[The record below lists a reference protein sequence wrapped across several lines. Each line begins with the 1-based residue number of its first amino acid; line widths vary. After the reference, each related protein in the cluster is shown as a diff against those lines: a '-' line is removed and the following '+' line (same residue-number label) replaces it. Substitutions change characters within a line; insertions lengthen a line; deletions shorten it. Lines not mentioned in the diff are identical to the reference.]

1 MQELVL
7 ADELLHFLHAWHI
20 QQQLEIVN
28 NVNLLLS
35 RVIDH
40 LAGHVL
46 ALKFILE
53 LELESVDGE
62 LQQLL
67 EVAQVALQLCE
78 DLQLRLL

>member
-1 MQELVL
+1 M

-20 QQQLEIVN
+20 QQQLKIVN
-28 NVNLLLS
+28 NVSLLLS

-46 ALKFILE
+46 ALQFILE